1 MSITFIWIHCLNIS
15 NYKTGCNILFELIAV
30 FYSYEQSY
38 NNTRKIFCLFFFP
51 FFGGGGVFLCYSF
64 NKSQLHWIFKGD
76 SILWHDQ
83 IHWTCHNVFFSYL
96 LFKACVKSVLTFA
109 NAGRDLLVSPPSAE
123 NALLN
128 SGGSYISTS
137 PNALYRIKDQD
148 AKIFTVKITVKNV
161 KSFTVDIWS
170 GETIVNTLTKVW
182 T

>member
-1 MSITFIWIHCLNIS
+1 MSNLT
-15 NYKTGCNILFELIAV
+15 KTREKYFA
-30 FYSYEQSY
+30 F
-38 NNTRKIFCLFFFP
+38 FFFP
-51 FFGGGGVFLCYSF
+51 FFFGGGGECFYVILLINRSYTEFLKETVYFDTIKYTEHVIMC
-64 NKSQLHWIFKGD
+64 
-76 SILWHDQ
+76 
-83 IHWTCHNVFFSYL
+83 FFSSL

-170 GETIVNTLTKVW
+170 GETIVNTLTKV
-182 T
+182 